1 MSKRILIVDD
11 IDFIIE
17 FETKVI
23 DSLAKEISQ
32 KIVVDTANSV
42 SEAQKKIEEYHYDA
56 IVVDM
61 NLPDGSGID
70 IAKTVQ
76 QKSSETLIA
85 ALTIYPQKYQEDR
98 AYFDAFFK
106 KPILPT
112 TYKENI
118 RLLLHI

>member
-56 IVVDM
+56 TVVDM

-76 QKSSETLIA
+76 QKSSDTLIA

>member
-23 DSLAKEISQ
+23 DSLVKEISQ

-70 IAKTVQ
+70 IAKTMQ
-76 QKSSETLIA
+76 QKSSDTLIA